1 MQEEFVENT
10 IFSFLVLNLIDGLTN
25 MFVAGSDTIS
35 SSLSF
40 GLLYISSSPKVMQKI
55 HKEIDSVIGRNRLPD
70 PSDRLR

>member
-10 IFSFLVLNLIDGLTN
+10 ISSFLVLNLIDGLTN

-40 GLLYISSSPKVMQKI
+40 GLLYISSSPKVMEKI
-55 HKEIDSVIGRNRLPD
+55 HKEIDSVIGRKRLPD